1 LFPFHT
7 WLPDALVEGPI
18 GVSVMLAGVKLGT
31 YGFMRF
37 SLPLVPDA
45 SKSPTI
51 VTVMMVLAVI
61 AIIYG
66 AIIALIQPD
75 LRRLLAFSSISHLG
89 FVVLGLFALNFQ
101 GLQGSLLTMIN
112 LGFSTAGLFFIAG
125 FLFTRRYSTRLN
137 AFGGLAKKAPLL
149 ATFFLIIG
157 LASIGLPGT
166 NGFVGEFLILLGAF
180 KAHWEY
186 AAVAVTGVIF
196 GAAYFLWYYERSMFG
211 PLVEGV
217 QGLADLNGR
226 EIVIALSLTIMI
238 FWIGIYPAPFLNMMN
253 GSVQA
258 IVDRLDR
265 GAVVAEAVAEVV
277 SVDEAGQTGLATVPP
292 SRHERRQALG
302 VTAYDVTLPSKD

>member
-1 LFPFHT
+1 
-7 WLPDALVEGPI
+7 
-18 GVSVMLAGVKLGT
+18 
-31 YGFMRF
+31 
-37 SLPLVPDA
+37 
-45 SKSPTI
+45 
-51 VTVMMVLAVI
+51 
-61 AIIYG
+61 
-66 AIIALIQPD
+66 
-75 LRRLLAFSSISHLG
+75 
-89 FVVLGLFALNFQ
+89 
-101 GLQGSLLTMIN
+101 
-112 LGFSTAGLFFIAG
+112 
-125 FLFTRRYSTRLN
+125 
-137 AFGGLAKKAPLL
+137 
-149 ATFFLIIG
+149 
-157 LASIGLPGT
+157 
-166 NGFVGEFLILLGAF
+166 
-180 KAHWEY
+180 
-186 AAVAVTGVIF
+186 
-196 GAAYFLWYYERSMFG
+196 MFG